1 MSDDRPGPFFTS
13 LHQYRDKLGRFSI
26 RIPGDW
32 QEFDLEDDRE
42 GVLFSPQEDAPS
54 TYVAVWVSQLGG
66 EHVVAEDLD
75 VLREGVEEGLQQL
88 DGIEITE
95 SKDDAIS
102 NLLKFERIYEFN
114 EGGTRR
120 KRRVWMLYID
130 TWSMVVIYQGETPAE
145 YDYWLS
151 MGNYALGTFN
161 IPEALWFASDRE
173 LNGKRLTEGGES
185 LTASSEDS
193 ELATATPG
201 DDDSVDTDD
210 APVEARS

>member
-1 MSDDRPGPFFTS
+1 MSDERPGPFFTS

-32 QEFDLEDDRE
+32 EEFDLEDDRE
-42 GVLFSPQEDAPS
+42 GVLFSPQKDAPS
-54 TYVAVWVSQLGG
+54 TYVAVWVSQLDG

-88 DGIEITE
+88 DGIDIID

-102 NLLKFERIYEFN
+102 NLIKFERTYEFN
-114 EGGTRR
+114 EGDVRR
-120 KRRVWMLYID
+120 KRRVWMLYVD

-145 YDYWLS
+145 YDYWLP
-151 MGNYALGTFN
+151 MGNYSLGTFN
-161 IPEALWFASDRE
+161 IPEALWFATDRE
-173 LNGKRLTEGGES
+173 LAGKRLTEGGES
-185 LTASSEDS
+185 LTATSVEAESP
-193 ELATATPG
+193 TNTPG